1 MTILKKKIAL
11 VLCFIIIIGIWLAP
25 DHGSVVETIN
35 LSDDEKNVIE
45 NVIVYKPWKED
56 VIIKEIQDRKKLLNE
71 VPDTMIVHLYYINK
85 DHEYKTITITYKG
98 PESSTDPGY
107 FLAKP
112 QYRKYDVQ
120 RFQQLGK
127 FVPGRFKH
135 HYQTVFKYKRF
146 FCAGICICSL

>member
-1 MTILKKKIAL
+1 MIFVLSLLIIL
-11 VLCFIIIIGIWLAP
+11 VIWLAP

-56 VIIKEIQDRKKLLNE
+56 AIIKEIQDRKKLLNE
-71 VPDTMIVHLYYINK
+71 VPDTMTVHLYYINK

-112 QYRKYDVQ
+112 EFAIYRYYKQLYISKFSIGQYIR
-120 RFQQLGK
+120 
-127 FVPGRFKH
+127 
-135 HYQTVFKYKRF
+135 
-146 FCAGICICSL
+146 I

>member
-1 MTILKKKIAL
+1 MTIFKKKIAL

-71 VPDTMIVHLYYINK
+71 VPDIMTVHLYYICK
-85 DHEYKTITITYKG
+85 HHEYKTIEITYQS
-98 PESSTDPGY
+98 PESNADPGY
-107 FLAKP
+107 FLTKP
-112 QYRKYDVQ
+112 QYRKC
-120 RFQQLGK
+120 
-127 FVPGRFKH
+127 
-135 HYQTVFKYKRF
+135 KYE
-146 FCAGICICSL
+146 S

>member
-1 MTILKKKIAL
+1 MIFVLSLLIIL
-11 VLCFIIIIGIWLAP
+11 VIWLAP

-56 VIIKEIQDRKKLLNE
+56 AIIKEIQDRKKLLNE
-71 VPDTMIVHLYYINK
+71 VPDTMTVHLYYINK

-107 FLAKP
+107 F
-112 QYRKYDVQ
+112 
-120 RFQQLGK
+120 F
-127 FVPGRFKH
+127 
-135 HYQTVFKYKRF
+135 
-146 FCAGICICSL
+146 